1 LRLVASPDG
10 AECSVTIY
18 QDARLYI
25 GLFTDDESAALAL
38 EKGRRAYLHVARG
51 EVDVNATR
59 LLAGD
64 AAKLEDA
71 DSIRLVNGHQ
81 AEILVFDL
89 P

>member
-1 LRLVASPDG
+1 V
-10 AECSVTIY
+10 
-18 QDARLYI
+18 
-25 GLFTDDESAALAL
+25 
-38 EKGRRAYLHVARG
+38 HVARG

-59 LLAGD
+59 LLTGD

-71 DSIRLVNGHQ
+71 DSIRLVNGHD

>member
-1 LRLVASPDG
+1 MRA
-10 AECSVTIY
+10 CISVYLPATR
-18 QDARLYI
+18 ARRC
-25 GLFTDDESAALAL
+25 L
-38 EKGRRAYLHVARG
+38 EKGRRAYVHVARG

-71 DSIRLVNGHQ
+71 DSIRLANGHE